1 MQLSSPTQQQ
11 IDNFRKRDLV
21 GLADGPSGGY
31 GGVARAAS
39 GLLSLATAY
48 PQTARRWSNFAAHFN
63 CEDELSACL
72 VQHNIPASKHKT
84 MHMWLEPRGLDEWCM
99 NEIICLK

>member
-48 PQTARRWSNFAAHFN
+48 PQTARR
-63 CEDELSACL
+63 
-72 VQHNIPASKHKT
+72 
-84 MHMWLEPRGLDEWCM
+84 
-99 NEIICLK
+99 